1 MDEWYKIV
9 RSLKSDSEI
18 PYNTQRFVN
27 KVFHDLSMMKKKVRD
42 KGKFKNRM
50 GPEFENW
57 VAGLANEF
65 GSDLINAIIGDD
77 EFWEKTLELTL
88 GV

>member
-1 MDEWYKIV
+1 MDEWYTIV
-9 RSLKSDSEI
+9 RELKSDSVI
-18 PYNTQRFVN
+18 SYNTQRFVN
-27 KVFHDLSMMKKKVRD
+27 KVFHDLSMMKKKIRE
-42 KGKFKNRM
+42 KEKFKNRM

-65 GSDLINAIIGDD
+65 DSDLINAIIGKDD
-77 EFWEKTLELTL
+77 FWNKTLELTL